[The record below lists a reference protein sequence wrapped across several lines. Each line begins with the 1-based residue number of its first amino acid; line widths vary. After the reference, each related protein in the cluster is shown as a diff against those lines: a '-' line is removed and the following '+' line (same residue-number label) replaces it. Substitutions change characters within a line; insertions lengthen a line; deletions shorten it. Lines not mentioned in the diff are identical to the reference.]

1 MAENGGGSPHPAHPA
16 PDAACVAWTAC
27 APRSAEMRAVPAGT
41 RRHARSLAGVGLTP
55 RAEMGEV
62 AARTLGR
69 QSGKMYSTIERGRQV
84 RCRRHG

>member
-69 QSGKMYSTIERGRQV
+69 QSGKMSGTIERGKQV
-84 RCRRHG
+84 RRRRHG